1 MFTRLTV
8 PTPFQVGA
16 VNAYLAGRTLIDP
29 GPDSEEAWSQVLD
42 ALEERGLAPA
52 DIGRVLVTHP
62 HPDHFGLAN
71 RFREAGAT
79 VVATPDAAS
88 IMADFEGRFEH
99 ERAFFTDFFER
110 CGMARS
116 TAETVTGL
124 PEVFLRY
131 APDVATDKEIV
142 SGDTLVVRDTGLDV
156 DEVLG
161 HADGEC
167 ILSYDVGDERRAV
180 VGDHVLPEITPNP
193 FLLPPGEDGG
203 ERPRVLPS
211 YNRSLDRLRDHDY
224 GRMLPGHRGLIEAP
238 SDRIGEIREAHEERT
253 ENVRDLVDGPT
264 TPVDVMEGL
273 FGELPITESFAGMSE
288 AVGHLDVLEDRD
300 AVTVRDRGGV
310 LVYEPT

>member
-29 GPDSEEAWSQVLD
+29 GPDSEEAWSHLLD
-42 ALEERGLAPA
+42 VLEERGLAPV
-52 DIGRVLVTHP
+52 DIDRVVVTHP

-88 IMADFEGRFEH
+88 IMADFEGRFEQ

-110 CGMARS
+110 CGMARA

-131 APDVATDKEIV
+131 APDVATDREIV
-142 SGDTLVVRDTGLDV
+142 TGDTVVVHDTVLEV

-167 ILSYDVGDERRAV
+167 ILSYDADGERRAV

-193 FLLPPGEDGG
+193 FLLPPGEDG

-211 YNRSLDRLRDHDY
+211 YNRSLDRLRDREYD
-224 GRMLPGHRGLIEAP
+224 RMLPGHRGLVADP
-238 SDRIGEIREAHEERT
+238 SERIAEIRAAHEERT
-253 ENVRDLVDGPT
+253 DNVRDLVDGPT

-273 FGELPITESFAGMSE
+273 FGDLPITESFAGMSE
-288 AVGHLDVLEDRD
+288 AVGHLDVLEDRGE
-300 AVTVRDRGGV
+300 VTLRDRGGV
-310 LVYEPT
+310 LVYEPS

>member
-1 MFTRLTV
+1 MFTRLSI

-29 GPDSEEAWSQVLD
+29 GPDSEEAWSHLLD
-42 ALEERGLAPA
+42 ALEERGLSPT
-52 DIGRVLVTHP
+52 DIERVLITHP

-71 RFREAGAT
+71 RFREGGAS
-79 VVATPDAAS
+79 VVATPDTAG
-88 IMADFEGRFEH
+88 IVADFEGRFEH

-131 APDVATDKEIV
+131 APDVEIDREIV
-142 SGDTLVVRDTGLDV
+142 SGDTVVVQDTVLEV
-156 DEVLG
+156 AEVLG

-167 ILSYDVGDERRAV
+167 ILSYDTDGERRAV

-193 FLLPPGEDGG
+193 FLLPPGEDDDQ
-203 ERPRVLPS
+203 RPRVLPA
-211 YNRSLDRLRDHDY
+211 YNRSLDRLRDRDY
-224 GRMLPGHRGLIEAP
+224 DRMLPGHGEPIDAP
-238 SDRIGEIREAHEERT
+238 SERIGEIREAHEERT
-253 ENVRDLVDGPT
+253 DNVRELVDGPT

-273 FGELPITESFAGMSE
+273 FGDLPVTEAFAGMSE
-288 AVGHLDVLEDRD
+288 AVGHLDVLEDRGE
-300 AVTVRDRGGV
+300 VSVRDRGGV
-310 LVYEPT
+310 LVYERT

>member
-29 GPDSEEAWSQVLD
+29 GPDSEEAWSHLLD
-42 ALEERGLAPA
+42 ALEERGLSPS
-52 DIGRVLVTHP
+52 DIERIIVTHP

-71 RFREAGAT
+71 RFREAGAS
-79 VVATPDAAS
+79 VVATPDAAR
-88 IMADFEGRFEH
+88 IVGDFEGRFER

-124 PEVFLRY
+124 PEVYLRY
-131 APDVATDKEIV
+131 APDVATDQEIV
-142 SGDTLVVRDTGLDV
+142 SGDTLVVQDTVLEV

-167 ILSYDVGDERRAV
+167 ILSYDRDGERRAI
-180 VGDHVLPEITPNP
+180 VGDHVLPDITPNP
-193 FLLPPGEDGG
+193 FLLPPGEGRD

-211 YNRSLDRLRDHDY
+211 YNRSLDRLRDRDY
-224 GRMLPGHRGLIEAP
+224 DRLLPGHREVIEAP
-238 SDRIGEIREAHEERT
+238 SERIGEIREAHEDRT
-253 ENVRDLVDGPT
+253 DNVRDLVDGPT
-264 TPVDVMEGL
+264 TPVDVMDGL
-273 FGELPITESFAGMSE
+273 FGDLPVTESFAGMSE
-288 AVGHLDVLEDRD
+288 AVGHLDVLEDRGE
-300 AVTVRDRGGV
+300 VTMRDRGGV
-310 LVYEPT
+310 LVYEPV